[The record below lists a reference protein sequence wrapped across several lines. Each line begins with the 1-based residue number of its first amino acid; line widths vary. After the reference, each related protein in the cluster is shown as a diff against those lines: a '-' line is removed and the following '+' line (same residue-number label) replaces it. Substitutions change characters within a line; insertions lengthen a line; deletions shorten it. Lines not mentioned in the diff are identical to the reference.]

1 MNMENSALAIEDV
14 FAETDRLINFE
25 KKRIRSWWF
34 VTAHTINGGRF
45 YSEPFEYFEMANHY
59 FYEIKE
65 LVQYFGGGYVE
76 MLRINDYD
84 YDVIACSRV

>member
-1 MNMENSALAIEDV
+1 MQVIEDV
-14 FAETDRLINFE
+14 FAETDRFVNSE
-25 KKRIRSWWF
+25 KHHIRSWWF

-45 YSEPFEYFEMANHY
+45 YSEPFEMFDDAREYYND
-59 FYEIKE
+59 IKN

-84 YDVIACSRV
+84 YDVFAISRI